1 MDKLAAIK
9 AFVTVAEEGGFSA
22 AAQELGLSKSAASRQ
37 IAALEEALGA
47 QLLKRSTRSVRLTDS
62 GYAYLERCRTLLADL
77 DEADQAIAA
86 LQKEPK
92 GLLKINA
99 PMSFGISH
107 AAPAVADFMLRYPDL
122 QVALILNDRFVDP
135 YDEGFDVT
143 LRIGELED
151 SSLAARKLAQIEMGL
166 FASPGYIEKHGRPRG
181 PDDLNA
187 HWALHYGRPTGEIA
201 WAMRGGTTQS
211 VPISYRLCSNNGDA
225 LRIAAAAGLGIALIP
240 AFLVRDELRSGALI
254 PLLDGFEPKPINL
267 YAVYPPTRFLAAKVR
282 LFIDFLAERF
292 ARLRP

>member
-1 MDKLAAIK
+1 MDRLAAIR
-9 AFVTVAEEGGFSA
+9 AFVSVAEEGGFSA

-99 PMSFGISH
+99 PMSFGVSH
-107 AAPAVADFMLRYPDL
+107 AAPAVADFMARYPDL

-143 LRIGELED
+143 LRIGTLED

-166 FASPGYIEKHGRPRG
+166 YASPAYLEKHGRPRG
-181 PDDLNA
+181 PDDLKSHA
-187 HWALHYGRPTGEIA
+187 ALHYGRPSAQSA
-201 WAMRGGTTQS
+201 WALRGARDA
-211 VPISYRLCSNNGDA
+211 VSN
-225 LRIAAAAGLGIALIP
+225 P
-240 AFLVRDELRSGALI
+240 Y
-254 PLLDGFEPKPINL
+254 PLSP
-267 YAVYPPTRFLAAKVR
+267 
-282 LFIDFLAERF
+282 
-292 ARLRP
+292 